1 MHGYEALVRW
11 VDLRNSLFPHDPDSV
26 QVLALARA
34 REAGHVNL
42 LAYVDDEPVGVAMI
56 GDDPGTRAS
65 THAYVE
71 VGIVPSFRGRGIG
84 TALFRDV
91 SLRVLTRSKEG
102 LECEALASDA
112 RSLEWLARRGFQ
124 ELRRYP
130 EHTLEAGDP
139 LVDAPLPDGVAVH
152 AVGSRPDLLHG
163 MYEVA
168 RAAYP
173 ELPSPLS
180 GQAGTYTE
188 WQVYELGSGAL
199 DLDLS
204 LVAEQDGAV
213 QGYSTMTAPAG
224 SEDAAHR
231 MVHVA
236 LEAAPGLAAALV
248 REQVVRARDAR
259 RRRVVAWATTPAVA
273 TVYAGLGF
281 RAGDESV
288 MLRGPLL

>member
-11 VDLRNSLFPHDPDSV
+11 VDLRNSLFPHDPDSA

-42 LAYVDDEPVGVAMI
+42 LAYV
-56 GDDPGTRAS
+56 TQAS

-139 LVDAPLPDGVAVH
+139 LADAPLPDGVAVH

-163 MYEVA
+163 M
-168 RAAYP
+168 
-173 ELPSPLS
+173 
-180 GQAGTYTE
+180 
-188 WQVYELGSGAL
+188 
-199 DLDLS
+199 
-204 LVAEQDGAV
+204 
-213 QGYSTMTAPAG
+213 
-224 SEDAAHR
+224 
-231 MVHVA
+231 
-236 LEAAPGLAAALV
+236 
-248 REQVVRARDAR
+248 
-259 RRRVVAWATTPAVA
+259 
-273 TVYAGLGF
+273 
-281 RAGDESV
+281 
-288 MLRGPLL
+288 